1 MDLTEK
7 EVFNWHCPTSLLS
20 GNILLKSYVIY
31 DVNSIG
37 ILKTTLEQKSRS
49 AHKMTQKTSHIEF
62 QTFLEV
68 RNAVGFPHALTKD
81 KLMVYN
87 NYSKIIIISN
97 NNKVFAWH
105 NWTFVYIYARKIS
118 TARELSW
125 APCLSVCF
133 DCENSLW
140 HALGSDTNGSNPDN
154 LWELLKS

>member
-7 EVFNWHCPTSLLS
+7 EIFNWHCSTSLLS

-49 AHKMTQKTSHIEF
+49 AHKMTQKTSHFEF

-68 RNAVGFPHALTKD
+68 CNAVGFPHALTKD

-87 NYSKIIIISN
+87 NY
-97 NNKVFAWH
+97 F
-105 NWTFVYIYARKIS
+105 
-118 TARELSW
+118 
-125 APCLSVCF
+125 
-133 DCENSLW
+133 
-140 HALGSDTNGSNPDN
+140 
-154 LWELLKS
+154 